1 MADPMIGVGVDMSSG
16 MEIIVMATPAIILEF
31 MGSLSCVIDVVTGV
45 LTVLIIDVV
54 PAIDVDIL
62 ADGSVNGLAAM
73 MTPLEFTLPAP

>member
-1 MADPMIGVGVDMSSG
+1 MAGVL
-16 MEIIVMATPAIILEF
+16 AII
-31 MGSLSCVIDVVTGV
+31 
-45 LTVLIIDVV
+45 IIDVV